1 MLAKALYFDADSD
14 ETALPRFSPVE
25 DLLDELRNGR
35 MVIVYD
41 NGANRGFL
49 LGAAQMAT
57 PAMINAMARHG
68 KGVICLALTRQRIEE
83 LGLPMMTGTPDQ
95 HDGHAFTVS
104 IEARH
109 GVSTGISVADRAKTI
124 ATAIYATDP
133 SLEIVTPGHIFP
145 LRAADGGVLGR
156 IGQVEAATDL
166 ARLAGMNPSGVI
178 CSIINDAGEDAD
190 LSDLARLACR
200 LDLKLGCIK
209 DLFVFRQKQDS
220 YIDCSTVT
228 AFESRHGGTWQMKIV
243 TSDLDKSET
252 IVLQKGK
259 ADALRAVPL
268 VLRPASPLT
277 SLIAEAGGENDLARA
292 MEAISARGAGVI
304 IIASASRSAANTP
317 ASFMHPAKNGPH
329 AHDFSKIAQILAA
342 LDVEAVQ
349 LLDRCNVTAAR
360 LKSVGVT
367 VLI

>member
-1 MLAKALYFDADSD
+1 MLAKALQSDADGH
-14 ETALPRFSPVE
+14 EAALRSFTPVG

-35 MVIVYD
+35 MVILYD
-41 NGANRGFL
+41 HGADRGFL

-57 PAMINAMARHG
+57 PAMINSIALHG

-83 LGLPMMTGTPDQ
+83 LGLPMMAGTPHH
-95 HDGHAFTVS
+95 HDRQAFTVS

-109 GVSTGISVADRAKTI
+109 GVSTGISAADRAKTI

-133 SLEIVTPGHIFP
+133 AVEIVTPGHIFP
-145 LRAADGGVLGR
+145 LRAADGGVLER
-156 IGQVEAATDL
+156 TGQAEAATDL

-190 LSDLARLACR
+190 LGDISRLAGR

-209 DLFVFRQKQDS
+209 DLFLFRQKQDR
-220 YIDCSTVT
+220 YIDCPTVT
-228 AFESRHGGTWQMKIV
+228 TFESRYGGTWELKVV

-252 IVLQKGK
+252 IVLQKGE
-259 ADALRAVPL
+259 AGALRATPL
-268 VLRPASPLT
+268 VLLPASPLA
-277 SLIAEAGGENDLARA
+277 SLIAEAGGDNHLARA
-292 MEAISARGAGVI
+292 MGAISERGAGI
-304 IIASASRSAANTP
+304 IIASPSPDT
-317 ASFMHPAKNGPH
+317 ASFLQPAKNGSH
-329 AHDFSKIAQILAA
+329 AQDYGKIAQILAA

-349 LLDRCNVTAAR
+349 LLSRCDVTAAR

-367 VLI
+367 VLH